1 MGPHLRFGRSSEDLK
16 YLSCRWNV
24 ARRITAGPGDG
35 SPRGKEEQ
43 RAGGQQSSETDQKRE
58 RQRAKKPE
66 SNRERQ
72 RNLLTERRRARKTRE
87 GGCLGG
93 PIYRLARAPSGSGV
107 DRGATLPPS
116 CGPRIGGPPSRWA
129 SGRNPS
135 RLSGWRW
142 RPSRWWGPRPGDP
155 QAAPPPPSIGPATTA
170 AGTHGGRY
178 SLTAQRMWSLA
189 PAARS
194 A

>member
-1 MGPHLRFGRSSEDLK
+1 MGG
-16 YLSCRWNV
+16 
-24 ARRITAGPGDG
+24 
-35 SPRGKEEQ
+35 
-43 RAGGQQSSETDQKRE
+43 SETDQKRE
-58 RQRAKKPE
+58 EREPKRL
-66 SNRERQ
+66 SNRLRER
-72 RNLLTERRRARKTRE
+72 ERERERERAHEE
-87 GGCLGG
+87 GGCLAG
-93 PIYRLARAPSGSGV
+93 PAYRLTRAPSGSGV

-155 QAAPPPPSIGPATTA
+155 QAAPPPPSIGPAT

-178 SLTAQRMWSLA
+178 SLTAQGCGLSRPPPAPRDRSVGGSSLN
-189 PAARS
+189 PRTCS
-194 A
+194 PS